1 MKRSTF
7 IIEILAFALSFSACQ
22 NKTSKTEAKDSLL
35 GMSSDSSTMGMDT
48 NSMMSE
54 IDTNSMVSEIGKARE
69 RMMENMHQFK
79 MTGNID
85 YDLISM
91 LKFHHQGAVE
101 MAKLELELG
110 TEPKQKQIARNI
122 INKQAKEIQILDA
135 LLGQADKTKNYEPSN
150 KETGLGKDM
159 HENMMQM
166 MNMEAVS
173 PGTPDHEF
181 TSMMIKHHKDGIDMG
196 RIIVKYSKTEK
207 FRALARKMIDEQT
220 KEIAELEKTI
230 DHH

>member
-1 MKRSTF
+1 MKINKL
-7 IIEILAFALSFSACQ
+7 IIGTLTLALSFSACQ
-22 NKTSKTEAKDSLL
+22 NKTPDSETRDSLIYI
-35 GMSSDSSTMGMDT
+35 SSDSSLMKMDT
-48 NSMMSE
+48 TSMMAN
-54 IDTNSMVSEIGKARE
+54 IDTNSMVTEMGKVME
-69 RMMENMHQFK
+69 RMMESMHQVE
-79 MTGNID
+79 MTGNMD

-91 LKFHHQGAVE
+91 LKLHHQGAID
-101 MAKLELELG
+101 MSKLEIKLG

-122 INKQAKEIQILDA
+122 INKQAKEIQMLDV

-181 TSMMIKHHKDGIDMG
+181 TSVMIKHHKDGIDMG
-196 RIIVKYSKTEK
+196 RIIVKYSRTERFK
-207 FRALARKMIDEQT
+207 AMAKKMIDDQT
-220 KEIAELEKTI
+220 KEITELEKTI